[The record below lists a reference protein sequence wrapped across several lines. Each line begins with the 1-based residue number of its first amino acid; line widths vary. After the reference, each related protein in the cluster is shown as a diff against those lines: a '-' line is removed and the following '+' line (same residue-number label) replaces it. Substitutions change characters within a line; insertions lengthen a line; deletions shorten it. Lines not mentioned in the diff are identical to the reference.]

1 MTPTLIGPPD
11 SNCSEEEGGDGYR
24 TRLWEVL
31 IVEAETKQLCE
42 RPTLV
47 GWAKFVGEA
56 NFHEAWLP
64 VIVLH
69 AR

>member
-1 MTPTLIGPPD
+1 MDTG
-11 SNCSEEEGGDGYR
+11 

-31 IVEAETKQLCE
+31 IVEAETMQLCE